1 MKKKLRLFKRLETL
15 KKKDI
20 LKDQHQSNLISKE
33 IIKTNDLIY
42 KIDQIISENSKKQ
55 NGMSISGAMYKNQ
68 SNLVSTLNEQ
78 KNIANNKNDFLN
90 EQNKICQL
98 NIAKKNKDKKIIN
111 EKYKEKLN
119 NYLEELDKKI

>member
-1 MKKKLRLFKRLETL
+1 
-15 KKKDI
+15 
-20 LKDQHQSNLISKE
+20 
-33 IIKTNDLIY
+33 
-42 KIDQIISENSKKQ
+42 
-55 NGMSISGAMYKNQ
+55 MYKNQ